1 MGREA
6 RAKRTVIHSSKLFGG
21 VMTAQEVHAR
31 WGFRGKCNA
40 PGCGNLP
47 VIQVR
52 LFMLHDEFVVKSPQ
66 FATMIAMSNPD
77 GPYIPC
83 APTTFGPMVRFS
95 TVCACR
101 THQKEL
107 ELEAAKAPSY
117 VLVEIDRGPGAD
129 RPTVSV
135 ATRAV

>member
-1 MGREA
+1 MGRES
-6 RAKRTVIHSSKLFGG
+6 RAKREVIHSSKLFGG

-31 WGFRGKCNA
+31 WGFRGPCTA
-40 PGCGNLP
+40 PGCRGMP

-52 LFMLHDEFVVKSPQ
+52 LFMLHDEFVAKSPQ
-66 FATMIAMSNPD
+66 LATMIAMSNPD
-77 GPYIPC
+77 GPYVPC

-95 TVCACR
+95 TVNACR

-129 RPTVSV
+129 KPTVQVGAV
-135 ATRAV
+135 A